1 MNKSFLFVIMMVAAS
16 FTGCIDGSDDSDD
29 LVEPVGEVNVPG
41 NALVLT
47 KTASQDDCPSGGITL
62 DVGVD
67 EDGDGKLNSTEKF
80 NTSTICNGADG
91 ENGKDGNNGV
101 DGSSC
106 SAFDSGNGTYTVSCT
121 DGTNFTVSDG
131 QQGPVGEKGDSGQD
145 VTRSNTT
152 VLTRIDDPADSLN
165 CEAGGRVISHGL
177 DNGDGNGIESN
188 GLLEESEI
196 DSSTTLC
203 TTLSIGMMLDIN
215 LGADS
220 SNPSKFTALNDDQ
233 IIFTANDGSKGTELW
248 MVTLS
253 SGTAALV
260 KDIDTRIDGYGNGY
274 SSSPYEF
281 TLFNDE
287 LYFRANDADHGS
299 ELWKTDGTRDGT
311 VMLKDID
318 ERNGYGSGPSGFTL
332 FNDELYFRASDAD
345 NGTELWKTDGTEDGT
360 VLVKDIDTRTDSYGN
375 PYSSSPYEFT
385 LFNDELY
392 FRANDADHG
401 TELWK
406 TDGTEDGTVLVK
418 DIDPREYSSGSK
430 YSGNP
435 YGLTVMGDSLYFSA
449 YDSSGN
455 ELWKSDGTRIGT
467 TRIADIREGESG
479 SNPAQFTVLGDYMY
493 FRADDGESGTELWK
507 TSGTGASLLKD
518 IFPGESNGYPNSS
531 YPINL
536 YVFNNHILFSAQD
549 VNGTELWK
557 TDGTEDGTYMVKDI
571 HPGNSTSGYPLS
583 SSPSSFVTVGDT
595 MYFTATGQFGKELY
609 SSDGSTTGTQLVEDF
624 NYGSA
629 DGLSCSS
636 YDCYYN
642 DYGGSLFALDGYL
655 LFSAQD
661 GYFGYELYFNQLRET
676 NVYYN

>member
-16 FTGCIDGSDDSDD
+16 FTGCIDSEDSEQILTD
-29 LVEPVGEVNVPG
+29 PVGEVNVPG
-41 NALVLT
+41 NALVFT
-47 KTASQDDCPSGGITL
+47 RDADSTECSDGGITL

-67 EDGDGKLNSTEKF
+67 EDGDGKLNSTETF

-91 ENGKDGNNGV
+91 IDGK

-220 SNPSKFTALNDDQ
+220 SSPSGFTALNDDQ
-233 IIFTANDGSKGTELW
+233 IIFTADDGSKGEELW

-253 SGTAALV
+253 SETVVLV
-260 KDIDTRIDGYGNGY
+260 KDIDTRTSSGSGYG
-274 SSSPYEF
+274 SSPIEF
-281 TLFNDE
+281 TLFKDE
-287 LYFRANDADHGS
+287 LYFRASDAAHGA

-311 VMLKDID
+311 VMIKDID
-318 ERNGYGSGPSGFTL
+318 TRIYSSGTGYSSNPGGFTL
-332 FNDELYFRASDAD
+332 FNDELYFSASDGD

-360 VLVKDIDTRTDSYGN
+360 VLVKDIYPGENSYDSPYNSN
-375 PYSSSPYEFT
+375 PYYFT

-392 FRANDADHG
+392 FRASDADHG
-401 TELWK
+401 SELWK
-406 TDGTEDGTVLVK
+406 TDGTENGTVLVK
-418 DIDPREYSSGSK
+418 DIDPREYSSGS
-430 YSGNP
+430 P
-435 YGLTVMGDSLYFSA
+435 YGGIPYGFTVMGDSLYFSA

-467 TRIADIREGESG
+467 TRIADINEGESSSSPSG
-479 SNPAQFTVLGDYMY
+479 FTVLGDYMY
-493 FRADDGESGTELWK
+493 FRADDGESGTELWR

-518 IFPGESNGYPNSS
+518 IFPGETSNGYPNSS
-531 YPINL
+531 YPSNL

-571 HPGNSTSGYPLS
+571 NPGNNTNGYALS
-583 SSPSSFVTVGDT
+583 SSPNTFVTVGDI
-595 MYFTATGQFGKELY
+595 MYFTATGQFGRELY
-609 SSDGSTTGTQLVEDF
+609 SSDGSTTGTQLVNDF

-629 DGLSCSS
+629 DGAPYDYYYS
-636 YDCYYN
+636 YS
-642 DYGGSLFALDGYL
+642 GSSLFALDSYL
-655 LFSAQD
+655 LFQAQD

>member
-1 MNKSFLFVIMMVAAS
+1 MVAAS

-131 QQGPVGEKGDSGQD
+131 QQGPVGEKGDSGED

-220 SNPSKFTALNDDQ
+220 SNPSSITALNDDQ

-253 SGTAALV
+253 SGTVELV
-260 KDIDTRIDGYGNGY
+260 KDIDTRTDSNGNGY

-281 TLFNDE
+281 TLFKDE
-287 LYFRANDADHGS
+287 LYFRASDANHGQ

-311 VMLKDID
+311 VMVKDID
-318 ERNGYGSGPSGFTL
+318 ARTYSNGNGYGSSPNGFTL
-332 FNDELYFRASDAD
+332 FNDELYFSAYDAD

-360 VLVKDIDTRTDSYGN
+360 VLVKDIYPGSPNGY
-375 PYSSSPYEFT
+375 PQSSSPYDFT

-392 FRANDADHG
+392 FRASDADHG

-418 DIDPREYSSGSK
+418 DIDPREYSSGSP
-430 YSGNP
+430 YSGSP
-435 YGLTVMGDSLYFSA
+435 YGLTVMGDSLYFAA
-449 YDSSGN
+449 YDSSGQ

-467 TRIADIREGESG
+467 TRIADINEGESSSYPSG
-479 SNPAQFTVLGDYMY
+479 FTVLGDYMY

-518 IFPGESNGYPNSS
+518 IFPGETSNGYPNSS
-531 YPINL
+531 SPSNL

-571 HPGNSTSGYPLS
+571 NPGNNTNGYALS
-583 SSPSSFVTVGDT
+583 SSPSTFVTVGDI
-595 MYFTATGQFGKELY
+595 MYFTATGQFGRELY
-609 SSDGSTTGTQLVEDF
+609 SSDGSTTGTQLVNDF

-629 DGLSCSS
+629 DGLGCNS
-636 YDCYYN
+636 YDCYYYN
-642 DYGGSLFALDGYL
+642 SGSSLFALDGYL
-655 LFSAQD
+655 LFQAQD